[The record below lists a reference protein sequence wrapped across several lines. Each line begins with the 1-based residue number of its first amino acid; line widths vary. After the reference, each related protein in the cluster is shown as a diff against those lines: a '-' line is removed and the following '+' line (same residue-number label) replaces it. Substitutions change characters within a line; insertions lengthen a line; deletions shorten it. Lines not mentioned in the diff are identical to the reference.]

1 VTYDNRPHI
10 LIVDDDEG
18 ICKTFSV
25 ILQSEGYQTTTANT
39 GKEAL
44 EKAKTRFFNLALV
57 DIKLPDINGIQLLAK
72 LQEICPETIKIM
84 VTGYPSLK
92 NAVDA
97 LNLGADSYIMKPV
110 DPSELLKTIKARF
123 ETQKQTEEITRDKLA
138 KWIQSQA
145 RKTQSS
151 NFQEFLEKTAKEL
164 ARFGLTKNQARIYTT
179 LIASGVAS
187 TSEIASLSKV
197 RREEV
202 YRIIPELEKRGIIIR
217 KLEKPR
223 KFVAV
228 QPETSIKIL
237 AQSKLK
243 NMKEEIDELQQEQA
257 KLITELK
264 TIVLSTKQEDC
275 AIEAI
280 SQQDIVLE
288 KLLGM
293 TRKAKRKID
302 IITTTTNLR
311 FVYMNY
317 PREVLKRI
325 LKTARMRVITEKCE
339 LDTFSRE
346 ILQPSKTTDNSVEL
360 RCLKKL
366 PFSLFIV
373 DDKEAL
379 WGTQPTQIT
388 DEKLQ
393 VYWANDSTQLSI
405 LQASFERLWQESSL
419 VET

>member
-1 VTYDNRPHI
+1 
-10 LIVDDDEG
+10 
-18 ICKTFSV
+18 
-25 ILQSEGYQTTTANT
+25 
-39 GKEAL
+39 
-44 EKAKTRFFNLALV
+44 
-57 DIKLPDINGIQLLAK
+57 
-72 LQEICPETIKIM
+72 
-84 VTGYPSLK
+84 LK

-97 LNLGADSYIMKPV
+97 LNFGATSYIMKPV
-110 DPSELLKTIKARF
+110 DPAELLKTIKKRL
-123 ETQKQTEEITRDKLA
+123 ESKKQTEEITRDKLA

-145 RKTQSS
+145 LKTQSS

-187 TSEIASLSKV
+187 TSEIANLSKV

-202 YRIIPELEKRGIIIR
+202 YRIIPELEKRGIIVR

-223 KFVAV
+223 KFAAV

-257 KLITELK
+257 KLIAELK
-264 TIVLSTKQEDC
+264 TMALSTRQEDC

-280 SQQDIVLE
+280 SQQDIVFE
-288 KLLGM
+288 KLLEM
-293 TRKAKRKID
+293 TRKAKQKIA

-311 FVYMNY
+311 LIYMSY
-317 PREVLKRI
+317 PRKVVKGI
-325 LKTARMRVITEKCE
+325 LKSVRMRVITEKCE

-346 ILQPSKTTDNSVEL
+346 ILQPSETIDNSVEL

-379 WGTQPTQIT
+379 WGTQPTRT
-388 DEKLQ
+388 DEKVQ
-393 VYWANDSTQLSI
+393 VYWANDPTQLSI
-405 LQASFERLWQESSL
+405 LQASFERLWQESSK
-419 VET
+419 VKT